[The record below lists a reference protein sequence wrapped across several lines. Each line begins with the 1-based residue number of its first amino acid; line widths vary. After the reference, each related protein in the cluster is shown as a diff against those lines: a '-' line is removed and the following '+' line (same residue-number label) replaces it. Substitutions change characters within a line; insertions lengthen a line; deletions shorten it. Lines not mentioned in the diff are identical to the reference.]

1 MWEGKVTVNS
11 RSDIECMTGGLEE
24 TLDEEEEDS
33 LASRYVPMTGTIGFI
48 LDIILQS
55 LFTPVTTVGVHLG
68 FQQPLVLARDC
79 LAMESIAKDVSEDY
93 HDDNKSMM
101 KCIMRLQRIML

>member
-24 TLDEEEEDS
+24 TLNDDEDS
-33 LASRYVPMTGTIGFI
+33 LASRCVPMTGTIGFI
-48 LDIILQS
+48 LDIMLRS
-55 LFTPVTTVGVHLG
+55 LFTPATTFGLSLG
-68 FQQPLVLARDC
+68 FQQPLVLDRDC
-79 LAMESIAKDVSEDY
+79 LAVESIAKDVSEDY
-93 HDDNKSMM
+93 HDDNKSIM